1 MIDIVLREVHI
12 GSARRVVTLEMDGRA
27 PADDFMT
34 KLNRSAPKAMA
45 KLKTRIRVAAEFDHY
60 SNTDSFKPLGDNL
73 YEFKISSPVI
83 RLYAFYD
90 EIPELGHQLII
101 ITSGGDK
108 HRQSADIKK
117 ARQLRN
123 TYMKAKEEADTLLR
137 IQEIP
142 T

>member
-1 MIDIVLREVHI
+1 MI
-12 GSARRVVTLEMDGRA
+12 
-27 PADDFMT
+27 
-34 KLNRSAPKAMA
+34 KLNRSAPKALG
-45 KLKTRIRVAAEFDHY
+45 KLKTRIRVAAEHDHY
-60 SNTDSFKPLGDNL
+60 SNTETFKSLGDNL
-73 YEFKISSPVI
+73 YEFKISRPVS